1 VTHISNFKREWVR
14 NKLPEGRSK
23 TTKLLYLSWNLRPHD
38 ETADAGGSLE
48 YRTTTENGGQQKATP
63 QQHNKKQLF
72 LFVLLGSQVSKGT
85 ALLLLLSNPAFIFL
99 IIIQ

>member
-23 TTKLLYLSWNLRPHD
+23 TTKLLYLSWN